1 MFFAGIDIAKHKHEA
16 SVIDT
21 NGKALLDSISFS
33 NSKEGCEKLLA
44 LFNRL
49 DIARDDVLIGME
61 ATGHYWLSV
70 HAFFLEQGFDVK
82 VINPIQSE
90 AFRKMYI
97 RQTKNDSKDSFI
109 IAQIMRFGQ
118 FSATNLSEEGIIA
131 LRQLSRY
138 RLALVDSCGDC
149 KRRVIALLDQVFPE
163 YASLFSDTFGVAS
176 TELLLKYPTPE
187 DMLTVST
194 RKLTALIS
202 KASHGRLGEEKAK
215 QVKAAAADSFGVSFA
230 KDAFAFQ
237 IRQLMEQLTF
247 LEKQIVELEKEIS
260 VLLVQTGSFIT
271 TIPGIGDTLG
281 AIIVSEIGDINRFDA
296 PGKLVAFA
304 GLDVKVNQ
312 SGEFTGTKTK
322 ISKRGSPYLRRA
334 IWLAAG
340 RAAFCDPILSEYYQ
354 SLRARGKHHLTAVG
368 AVSRKLCRNSLISSS
383 DNSCSSFSSVETI
396 KYLLLPFLV
405 TSVNIHNKFV
415 LTKRFLTPVEFSPQA
430 S

>member
-1 MFFAGIDIAKHKHEA
+1 MPVKSLCGGVPMFYAGIDIAKNKHEA
-16 SVIDT
+16 SVINAD
-21 NGKALLDSISFS
+21 GKALLDSISFS

-44 LFNRL
+44 LFERL
-49 DIARDDVLIGME
+49 DITRDDVLIGME

-70 HAFFLEQGFDVK
+70 HAFFLELGFDVK

-118 FSATNLSEEGIIA
+118 FSATNLSEEGVVA

-163 YASLFSDTFGVAS
+163 YDSLFSDTFGVTS
-176 TELLLKYPTPE
+176 KEVLLKCPMPE
-187 DMLTVST
+187 DMLAVST
-194 RKLTALIS
+194 RRLTALLN
-202 KASHGRLGEEKAK
+202 KASHGRFGEEKAK
-215 QVKAAAADSFGVSFA
+215 QLKSVAADSFGIAFA

-237 IRQLMEQLTF
+237 IKQLIEQILF
-247 LEKQIVELEKEIS
+247 LEKQVGELEKEIA
-260 VLLVQTGSFIT
+260 VLLKQTGSFIT

-281 AIIVSEIGDINRFDA
+281 AIIVSEIGDIHRFDA

-312 SGEFTGTKTK
+312 SGEFTGSKTK

-368 AVSRKLCRNSLISSS
+368 AVSRKLCNIIFAILRENRPYQIIPPNS
-383 DNSCSSFSSVETI
+383 
-396 KYLLLPFLV
+396 
-405 TSVNIHNKFV
+405 
-415 LTKRFLTPVEFSPQA
+415 
-430 S
+430 